1 MLQVVDH
8 EERWTAFEQM
18 VLKEPQ
24 SCNNGVS
31 HHREENVEAKPVSKR
46 VKLVSAELL
55 CSGKEHSSKHFLR
68 LHGRFCCVSKG
79 REAASLQKICIQAS
93 NRVLFDFCQSFPN
106 EDICY

>member
-1 MLQVVDH
+1 MLQVVGH

-31 HHREENVEAKPVSKR
+31 HHRKKNVEAKSVSER
-46 VKLVSAELL
+46 VKLVSAELP

-68 LHGRFCCVSKG
+68 LHGRLCCVSKG

-93 NRVLFDFCQSFPN
+93 NSVLFDFCQSFPN